1 MSVSPLCVVGVSRA
15 DEEQPIRG
23 LRGHDDEIEA
33 TDNVV
38 TWRAGGAT
46 HKEPQLRSA
55 TAARRPGAHARAG
68 GARRVHAEVLHA
80 AAGGGERHRG
90 APRRLPLCH
99 QQWPRTARLTMN
111 AVRQAV
117 WCQFSC
123 QLSSKFSL
131 CALQSELITI
141 FEGDGPMHTVPLPF
155 RASRLW
161 PACDGII
168 VEKQSGADDGEEHLL
183 FSLLHPLEELR
194 PVFFAAAAEGP
205 DHPIKQRVLFS
216 STQVAAPLLVTQ
228 HEASDTMVV
237 WVTRQ
242 RVVSAE
248 PVGLVEDSVRCAP
261 ARAPWRPP
269 RPATRA

>member
-1 MSVSPLCVVGVSRA
+1 
-15 DEEQPIRG
+15 
-23 LRGHDDEIEA
+23 
-33 TDNVV
+33 
-38 TWRAGGAT
+38 
-46 HKEPQLRSA
+46 
-55 TAARRPGAHARAG
+55 
-68 GARRVHAEVLHA
+68 
-80 AAGGGERHRG
+80 
-90 APRRLPLCH
+90 
-99 QQWPRTARLTMN
+99 MN

-248 PVGLVEDSVRCAP
+248 SVGLVEDSVPVR
-261 ARAPWRPP
+261 P
-269 RPATRA
+269 RPCPLAAAPPSDACLMRLRACDALAPILGSAQRSQVRLVSPPPCAKKERHGSPTLCSWAAPSCRPIRTPRWTRSWRSCWKRSGPRS